1 MVEPFY
7 GKEHYNCLISW
18 LIHVRYLKK
27 IAVKCNPDP
36 VILRLLAS
44 LGSSF
49 DCATMGEIGRL
60 PSFSYLIS
68 PDLSGCSAFAFLNS

>member
-1 MVEPFY
+1 VDPF
-7 GKEHYNCLISW
+7 LF
-18 LIHVRYLKK
+18 LK
-27 IAVKCNPDP
+27 ILAVKCNPDP

-60 PSFSYLIS
+60 PYLSYLIS
-68 PDLSGCSAFAFLNS
+68 PDLSGCAAFAFLIS